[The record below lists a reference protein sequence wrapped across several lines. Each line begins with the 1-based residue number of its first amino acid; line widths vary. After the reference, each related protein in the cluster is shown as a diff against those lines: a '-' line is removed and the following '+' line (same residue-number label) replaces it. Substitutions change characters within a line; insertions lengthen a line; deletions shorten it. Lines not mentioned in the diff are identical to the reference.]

1 MPGRVLNFFEFSDK
15 YSSGEA
21 TEKDLQDVT
30 SAAANFADG
39 FDDST
44 YDQPEIKPN
53 RPVSGEYENTPA
65 QPAEFNPEASKEMAA
80 PVQKTEDAEDVEEE
94 DEDDD
99 DAENDDEAE
108 NGNPEESN
116 ESMKYAKSFRG
127 YVNEMY
133 SDYAGE
139 EEDPDSEM
147 PYTMEPDS
155 TLGLDPYEVDG
166 ADSFGYYPDGGEE
179 VCPDCGEEYSED
191 EYGVNCGCNM

>member
-53 RPVSGEYENTPA
+53 RPVNGEYATTPA
-65 QPAEFNPEASKEMAA
+65 SPTGFNPESSKEMAA
-80 PVQKTEDAEDVEEE
+80 PVQKTEEPNDSEE
-94 DEDDD
+94 EDDD
-99 DAENDDEAE
+99 DEDEKDE
-108 NGNPEESN
+108 EVEEGNPEESN

-133 SDYAGE
+133 SDYAADE
-139 EEDPDSEM
+139 KDPESGM

-166 ADSFGYYPDGGEE
+166 ADSFGYYPEGED
-179 VCPDCGEEYSED
+179 VCPDCGEDLVED

>member
-30 SAAANFADG
+30 AAAANFTDG

-53 RPVSGEYENTPA
+53 RPVSGEYEETPA
-65 QPAEFNPEASKEMAA
+65 QADGFNPENSKEMAA
-80 PVQKTEDAEDVEEE
+80 PVPKEETAVEDDEE

-99 DAENDDEAE
+99 KEEDDEEAKE
-108 NGNPEESN
+108 EGNPEEVE
-116 ESMKYAKSFRG
+116 ESLKYAKSFMG

-133 SDYAGE
+133 SDYDPEAE
-139 EEDPDSEM
+139 EVDGEM

-155 TLGLDPYEVDG
+155 TLGIDAYEVDG
-166 ADSFGYYPDGGEE
+166 ETFGYYPEGDT
-179 VCPDCGEEYSED
+179 CPDCGEEYFED

>member
-53 RPVSGEYENTPA
+53 RPVNGEYETTPA
-65 QPAEFNPEASKEMAA
+65 APAGFNPESSKEMAA
-80 PVQKTEDAEDVEEE
+80 PVQKTEEPNNPEE

-99 DAENDDEAE
+99 EDEKDE
-108 NGNPEESN
+108 EVEEGNPEESN

-133 SDYAGE
+133 SDYAG

-166 ADSFGYYPDGGEE
+166 ADSFGYYPEGDD
-179 VCPDCGEEYSED
+179 V
-191 EYGVNCGCNM
+191 